1 MSVYEV
7 KITHQAEIQMREIAR
22 YITVELKNPEAAS
35 PLSTKNPR
43 TRT

>member
-35 PLSTKNPR
+35 PHSTKNPR